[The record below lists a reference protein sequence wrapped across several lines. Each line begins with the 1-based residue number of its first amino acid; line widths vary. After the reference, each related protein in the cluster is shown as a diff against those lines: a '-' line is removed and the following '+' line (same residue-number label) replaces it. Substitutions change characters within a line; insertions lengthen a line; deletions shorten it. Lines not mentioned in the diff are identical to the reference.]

1 MDRLTILLRGLDKTQ
16 RGIEVAPWHAPLA
29 PRAAGWNVQVLD
41 VFDHPTL
48 LDRAAADPLVTPE
61 AARRIEPVDFV
72 GSACDIAEIVPPEMH
87 GRFDYILSSHNFEH
101 LPDPLKFLQGAARL
115 LRPGGVLAM
124 AIPDARGCFDYYRP
138 STVMG
143 DWIEAHREGRAR
155 PTPRQVFET
164 EARRAGVPN
173 GPQTCAGAFRQ
184 STLAREIRIGGDLRA
199 ALDDWPERDGED
211 YRDAHCSVMTPAS
224 FELLLIEA
232 QALGLLDLEIEE
244 IRAAEGVE
252 FYVRLRRPVAAFVPL
267 AGEALNRR
275 RTELARRALVE
286 RIPVGELAARRH
298 ATGLVK
304 ALVRPIGDWNRRRLA
319 ERRKR
324 RGDRRGVPA

>member
-1 MDRLTILLRGLDKTQ
+1 MDRLTILLRGLDRTQ
-16 RGIEVAPWHAPLA
+16 RGLEVAPWHAPLA
-29 PRAAGWNVQVLD
+29 PKAAGWNVQVLD

-61 AARRIEPVDFV
+61 AVRRIEPVDFV
-72 GSACDIAEIVPPEMH
+72 GSACDIAEIVPLEAH
-87 GRFDYILSSHNFEH
+87 GGFDYILSSHNFEH

-155 PTPRQVFET
+155 PSPRQVFET
-164 EARRAGVPN
+164 EARRSGVPN
-173 GPQTCAGAFRQ
+173 GAQGCAGAFRQ
-184 STLAREIRIGGDLRA
+184 STLAREIEIGGDLGA
-199 ALDDWPERDGED
+199 ALADWPDRCDED

-224 FELLLIEA
+224 LELLLTEA
-232 QALGLLDLEIEE
+232 QALSLIELEIEE
-244 IRAAEGVE
+244 IRAGEGVE
-252 FYVRLRRPVAAFVPL
+252 FYVRLRRPLAARAPL
-267 AGEALNRR
+267 SAATLNRR

-298 ATGLVK
+298 ATGLFK
-304 ALVRPIGDWNRRRLA
+304 ALVRPIGEWNRRRLA
-319 ERRKR
+319 ARRKR
-324 RGDRRGVPA
+324 RGDRRGAPA